1 MTVDPVDAALRALV
15 VALVLTVAACLVRVV
30 RGSSAR
36 DRVAGVIL
44 AGTTGAALLA
54 TLSEVGGAPAL
65 RDAALALVALAL
77 VLTVTMVTA
86 GAR

>member
-1 MTVDPVDAALRALV
+1 MDPFSVALQALAVVLV
-15 VALVLTVAACLVRVV
+15 VNMVACLVRVV
-30 RGSSAR
+30 RGPGRR
-36 DRVAGVIL
+36 DRVTGVIL

-54 TLSEVGGAPAL
+54 TLSVLGAQPAL

>member
-1 MTVDPVDAALRALV
+1 MDPSAVALQALAVVLV
-15 VALVLTVAACLVRVV
+15 VNMMACLVRVV
-30 RGSSAR
+30 RGPARR
-36 DRVAGVIL
+36 DRVTGVIL

-54 TLSEVGGAPAL
+54 TLSVLGDQPAL

>member
-1 MTVDPVDAALRALV
+1 MAVDPVSGVLQALAV
-15 VALVLTVAACLVRVV
+15 VLVLNMVACLVRVV
-30 RGSSAR
+30 RGPGRR
-36 DRVAGVIL
+36 DRVTGVIL

-54 TLSEVGGAPAL
+54 TLSVLGDQPAL

-77 VLTVTMVTA
+77 VLTVTMVTS